1 MIDPSD
7 DWFRSQRYRRK
18 SSGMWN
24 CLTLV
29 VLACLVPLF
38 LLTLIIFINPH
49 SPINPF
55 PPPMMPAIAEL
66 GQSTKAPDF
75 FSTQGNNQPDV
86 VLSTE
91 PGNTPIIPNPV
102 VTQPLMEVTSEPVID
117 FHYAVLNAPAAIN
130 GGLIVADHGN
140 CQWMGVGGQVVGM
153 DGKPIPAIKVQLGG
167 VLNDTE
173 VNLTSLSGTSLQYGP
188 AGFEFT
194 LSERPVESNKTLWV
208 RLLSDID
215 EPLSDRVYFNT
226 YDSCDRNLVVI
237 NFKQIK

>member
-38 LLTLIIFINPH
+38 LVTLIIFINPH

-55 PPPMMPAIAEL
+55 PPPMMPAIAEF
-66 GQSTKAPDF
+66 GQSTQAPDF
-75 FSTQGNNQPDV
+75 FSTQANQQPSAAV
-86 VLSTE
+86 STE
-91 PGNTPIIPNPV
+91 PGSNNNPPNPDATQPTTV
-102 VTQPLMEVTSEPVID
+102 VTPEPMVD
-117 FHYAVLNAPAAIN
+117 FLYAVLNAPAAIN

-140 CQWMGVGGQVVGM
+140 CQWMGVGGQVVSL
-153 DGKPIPAIKVQLGG
+153 DGKPVTAIKVQLGG
-167 VLNDTE
+167 ALIDTE

-194 LSERPVESNKTLWV
+194 LSERPVESSKTLWV
-208 RLLSDID
+208 RLLSDTD
-215 EPLSDRVYFNT
+215 QPLSDRVFFNT

>member
-18 SSGMWN
+18 SSGVWN
-24 CLTLV
+24 CLTLL
-29 VLACLVPLF
+29 VLASLIPLF
-38 LLTLIIFINPH
+38 LATSIIFINPH

-55 PPPMMPAIAEL
+55 PPPKMPAIAEF
-66 GQSTKAPDF
+66 GQPTQAPDF
-75 FSTQGNNQPDV
+75 FSTQDNNLSATVLSSEPDNSIITPKPDV
-86 VLSTE
+86 TIPALVVPPE
-91 PGNTPIIPNPV
+91 PAV
-102 VTQPLMEVTSEPVID
+102 D
-117 FHYAVLNAPAAIN
+117 FPFSVLNAPAAIN

-140 CQWMGVGGQVVGM
+140 CQWMGVGGQVVSL
-153 DGKPIPAIKVQLGG
+153 DGKPITAIKVQLGG
-167 VLNDTE
+167 ILNDKE

-208 RLLSDID
+208 RLLSDND
-215 EPLSDRVYFNT
+215 RPLSDRVFFNT
-226 YDSCDRNLVVI
+226 YGSCDRNLVVI